1 MKCAVAVKF
10 AKSNLVRAIKDSV
23 YIKSLLVFC
32 LDDSITVTLSHRV
45 ARIRRVLRGKL
56 NGWKTTEDDDD
67 KNPQTPGIPSRTC
80 KRPPA
85 FLLFPRNSALH
96 KRQLVQIERNIRATA
111 ALQPNFYVE
120 FECRNLRLGEDPADF
135 KWKLENL
142 LAKADLH
149 YQPTQRRL

>member
-1 MKCAVAVKF
+1 MTDNLEVCCLWRNWNNKRELWLNTLKCAVAVKF

-67 KNPQTPGIPSRTC
+67 KIL
-80 KRPPA
+80 KLPA
-85 FLLFPRNSALH
+85 FLRGHASGQPLFCYSH
-96 KRQLVQIERNIRATA
+96 ATA
-111 ALQPNFYVE
+111 RYISDSWCRLKEIYVQPRPCSRTFMSSLNAVIY
-120 FECRNLRLGEDPADF
+120 A
-135 KWKLENL
+135 
-142 LAKADLH
+142 
-149 YQPTQRRL
+149 